1 MNGKNF
7 LDKPI
12 EELDISN
19 KILDKLKSN
28 NLFIVKDVWSLKRK
42 DLKNLKV
49 TDSEI
54 NEIIVKM
61 QLHGIDLNKRIY

>member
-42 DLKNLKV
+42 DLKSLKI

-54 NEIIVKM
+54 NQIIVKM